1 MSNQSIKQIV
11 KEMCD
16 EVQGGRE
23 AMAGALGM
31 SLTSFNNKLYE
42 KNGCRS
48 FDLNELLAMQDIS
61 KTVLFAEF
69 IARESGML
77 LVERI
82 KPDEIDEPELFRL
95 HNKVGSKQGELAI
108 FLEKSLEDGVVDSEE
123 EKQLNVMLDRVI
135 ASGRAFVNAFIS
147 LHRKKK

>member
-1 MSNQSIKQIV
+1 
-11 KEMCD
+11 
-16 EVQGGRE
+16 
-23 AMAGALGM
+23 
-31 SLTSFNNKLYE
+31 
-42 KNGCRS
+42 
-48 FDLNELLAMQDIS
+48 
-61 KTVLFAEF
+61 VLFAEF